1 MSLWCTKEP
10 TINRNTLWWMMGP
23 LRILLTE
30 QSRVPLQLEPVL
42 AVVLDMGTDAELVA
56 VAAAAF
62 RAVVVAVGDVRRS
75 SALLYGH

>member
-1 MSLWCTKEP
+1 
-10 TINRNTLWWMMGP
+10 MMGP